1 MKDSKIHFELV
12 LLDATLQV
20 TVIGILKRS
29 DSLNKFWRKITP
41 FRRRS
46 ILFDKIKK
54 LMKGKRDGK
63 TSSSNQIL

>member
-12 LLDATLQV
+12 LLDAALQV
-20 TVIGILKRS
+20 TVIGILKRG

-54 LMKGKRDGK
+54 IDEREKRWK
-63 TSSSNQIL
+63 NK